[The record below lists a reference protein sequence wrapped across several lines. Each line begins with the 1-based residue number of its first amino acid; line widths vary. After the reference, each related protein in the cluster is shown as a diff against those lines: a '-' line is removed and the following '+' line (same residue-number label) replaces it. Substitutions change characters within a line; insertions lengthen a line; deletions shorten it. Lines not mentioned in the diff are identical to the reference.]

1 MIFISVV
8 PKSAKMQFPNV
19 TEGLARM
26 LGSWC
31 ARLAAR
37 APRAKQQPTRA
48 FWWGHDTIEDKEA
61 RAKADKEKGIIS
73 WTDPNKDIEEKKEF
87 TWAPAR
93 IEQEAMVLCCDVEI
107 YT

>member
-1 MIFISVV
+1 M
-8 PKSAKMQFPNV
+8 
-19 TEGLARM
+19 ARM

-37 APRAKQQPTRA
+37 APRAKQQPARA

-93 IEQEAMVLCCDVEI
+93 IEQEAMVLCCDV
-107 YT
+107 